1 MTMGD
6 FKYYGAQLVD
16 RALYLADEN
25 EREDGEGIIDNEEC
39 KIKFTYSCI
48 RLHYIPAEI
57 ENGYVIYPASYE
69 ADEVQIK
76 IQEAEIY
83 GQELT
88 AQDIKNIEYYAEY

>member
-6 FKYYGAQLVD
+6 FLYYGFRLVE
-16 RALYLADEN
+16 RAMCLADEN
-25 EREDGEGIIDNEEC
+25 EQDEGVGILDNEEC
-39 KIKFTYSCI
+39 RIKFSYACI
-48 RLHYIPAEI
+48 HLHYIPAEI

-88 AQDIKNIEYYAEY
+88 AQDIKNIEYYAEL